1 MFIRKTSRPRTVTL
15 PDGSI
20 LSMADLPDTQTRWV
34 ASRKAAV
41 VNAVLG
47 GLLTRDEAVARYQL
61 SEEEFD
67 SWVLAVER
75 HGKSALK
82 VTALQKFRQ
91 S

>member
-1 MFIRKTSRPRTVTL
+1 MFIRKSSGPRTVTL

-20 LSMADLPDTQTRWV
+20 LSMADLPDLPTRWV

-47 GLLTRDEAVARYQL
+47 GLLSREQAIERYHL

-67 SWVLAVER
+67 GWVQAVER
-75 HGKSALK
+75 YGRSGLK
-82 VTALQKFRQ
+82 VTALQKYRH